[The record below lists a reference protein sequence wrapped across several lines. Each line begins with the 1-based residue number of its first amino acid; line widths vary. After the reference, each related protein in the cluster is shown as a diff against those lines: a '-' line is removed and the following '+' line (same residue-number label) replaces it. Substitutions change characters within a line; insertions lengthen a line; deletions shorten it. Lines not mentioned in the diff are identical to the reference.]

1 MVNAVKSPISNPVK
15 LPCSKNLCKESNAFI
30 TYWKTD
36 NAGTSNSDQIT
47 IPTLSSGSYNCKVD
61 WGDNTSDYITAYN
74 DSKWTHTYP
83 AAGEYEVRIEGLFNV
98 MRFGNSGDRLKLLE
112 IRQWGDLKYELGN
125 AQFFGCGELIIPA
138 TDKYV
143 IALGGM
149 FRQFR
154 FCFSL
159 VKFPSMTISNMEIAT
174 GLNETF
180 FACTSLTEDFG
191 EWRFGKNVTLNN
203 TFRNSGSVDF
213 SMADWNAQY
222 ITSATNCFSGNSIS
236 VANYSETLIAWEQL
250 DLTNGVVF
258 HFGTSQYNAAGAT
271 AKAAIIAD
279 DGWGFIDGG
288 QA

>member
-1 MVNAVKSPISNPVK
+1 MVNAVKSPISNSVK

-36 NAGTSNSDQIT
+36 NAGVSNSDQIK
-47 IPTLSSGSYNCKVD
+47 IPTGGNGSYNCRVD
-61 WGDNTSDYITAYN
+61 WGDNTQDYITTFDDPA
-74 DSKWTHTYP
+74 WTHTY
-83 AAGEYEVRIEGLFNV
+83 ASAGEYEVRIEGLFTH
-98 MRFGNSGDRLKLLE
+98 MRFGNSGDKLKLLE
-112 IRQWGDLKYELGN
+112 VRQWGDLKYEVSN
-125 AQFFGCGELIIPA
+125 AQFYGCTELTMPA

-143 IALGGM
+143 LAQGGM

-154 FCFSL
+154 NCFSI

-180 FACTSLTEDFG
+180 YSCNSMTEDFG
-191 EWRFGKNVTLNN
+191 EWRFGQNVAFNN
-203 TFRNSGSVDF
+203 TFRGCSSLDF

-222 ITSATNCFSGNSIS
+222 ISGGTNFLSGGSLS

-250 DLTNGVVF
+250 DLIDGVSI
-258 HFGTSQYNAAGAT
+258 HFGQSQYNAAGAT

-288 QA
+288 QV